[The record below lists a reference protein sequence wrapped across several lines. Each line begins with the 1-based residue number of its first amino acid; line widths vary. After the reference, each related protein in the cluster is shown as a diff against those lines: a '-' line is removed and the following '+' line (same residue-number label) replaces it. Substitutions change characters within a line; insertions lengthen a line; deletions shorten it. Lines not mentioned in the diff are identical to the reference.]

1 MAAPV
6 GCIADGRRFY
16 VVLIGIEGRLNLL
29 ASKTGRSKEYFLR
42 EIVERGIEDIE
53 DLYLSMEVLA
63 RIRAGRERVYSSAEV
78 RRAFALND

>member
-1 MAAPV
+1 MATT
-6 GCIADGRRFY
+6 I
-16 VVLIGIEGRLNLL
+16 VLPLEIENRLNIL
-29 ASKTGRSKEYFLR
+29 ASATGRSKEYFLR

-63 RIRAGRERVYSSAEV
+63 RIRAGKERVYSSAEV